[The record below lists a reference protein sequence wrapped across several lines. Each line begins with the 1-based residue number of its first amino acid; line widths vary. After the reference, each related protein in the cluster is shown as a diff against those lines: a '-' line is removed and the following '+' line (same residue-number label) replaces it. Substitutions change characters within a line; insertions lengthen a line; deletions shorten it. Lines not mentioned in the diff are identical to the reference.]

1 MLLIDC
7 HGARLMLL
15 GSISSISSGVGV
27 LSFMIILSISLVVI
41 IVVRRIFLG
50 DISSQAISLGE
61 DHLLGFVRSLDLVGL
76 CVDRAKLCRLSN
88 LASCKA

>member
-15 GSISSISSGVGV
+15 GSISSIGSGVGV

-41 IVVRRIFLG
+41 IVVRRTFK
-50 DISSQAISLGE
+50 SQAISLGE

-76 CVDRAKLCRLSN
+76 CVNRAKLCRLSN
-88 LASCKA
+88 LASCLA